1 MAHERAPK
9 KIRHSLPAVLM
20 RAGTSKGLF
29 IHRHDLPAS
38 QSAWARPLLAA
49 MGSQGSDARQI
60 DGVGGATSTTSK
72 VAVVSPSARMGVDVD
87 YTFVQV
93 AVGQET
99 VDFSGNCGNMC
110 AGVGPFALQEGLVRA
125 RPGEKTLD
133 VRIFNTNTSRLIV
146 DTVQVDED
154 GSFSEDGDYAISGV
168 KGTGSEIKVAF
179 VDPAGSM
186 AGALF
191 PTGRRRDTIH
201 VKEQDGNRFSVK
213 ATLIDAANPFVL
225 VDERTLPPYLKTAS
239 KDTAGYLRHIESIRC
254 AGAVMMGLAPDIDAA
269 AKVRGTPKLAIVSSP
284 RPRWTAAQQST
295 PGHAN
300 MSKAPTP
307 SLPLYNAAGLPS
319 KSSRPSSPMLQPPEA
334 LKRSTTPSSITS
346 AHSLLSAQDTAHK
359 LSTSLTHGLSASDAS
374 ARIHIHGTN
383 ELPHEEPEPLWL
395 RFLKQFK
402 ETLILLLLGSAGVSL
417 VLGNLE
423 DAVSI
428 AVAVTIVVTVGFVQ
442 EYRSEKSIEALNQ
455 LVPHSAHII
464 RAGVEPSRG
473 RRVPNG
479 TANESIELDNLKDT
493 TASLAAAERKSTTIS
508 ATLLVPG
515 DLVLFHTGDRIPA
528 DIRITHAADLSI
540 DESNL
545 TGENEPVAK
554 SPDTI
559 TPPPAVQRPSSP
571 FYASEAAGTV
581 GADIRLNDQKN
592 IAFMGTLVRSGYGQG
607 IVVGTGGNTEFG
619 AISASLQEIESP
631 RTPLQLS
638 MDRLGKDLSYMS
650 FGVIAFIGLVGL
662 WRGWKF
668 LQVFQIAVSLAVAAI
683 PEGLPIIVTV
693 TLALGVLR
701 MSKRD
706 AIVRR
711 LPSVETLASVNVVC
725 TDKTGTLTTNHM
737 TVTKIWHFDEASPVD
752 VKKKHDSTDLDSP
765 TRNILRIG
773 NIVNNARLLSDQA
786 ASASTAAVLSSTL
799 GGDDNTAAKSRWVG
813 QPTDVALLDLMDA
826 FGEDDIRE
834 MLGDR
839 KFETPFSSER
849 KWMGVVVG
857 GSSGNLTP
865 GSDYAY
871 IKGALER
878 VLDRCD
884 MYVTAQ
890 GKEVALDQARKQEAM
905 KAADQMAQEGLR
917 VLGFASGASRGK
929 KRNASGTASPAPS
942 TNSTLGDDEQYR
954 GLVFAGLV
962 GMNDPPRKGVERA
975 IRRLIAGK
983 VKVIM
988 ITGDAETTA
997 VAIGKSLG
1005 MPIMPNSALGRSVIR
1020 GDELDQMSEEEL
1032 AQAIATTSIFART
1045 SPEHK
1050 MKIVRALQS
1059 RGDVVAMT
1067 GDGVNDAPAL
1077 KKADIGISMGRLG
1090 TDVAKEAADMILTD
1104 DNFATILNAI
1114 EEGKGIFYNIQ
1125 NFLTF
1130 QLSTSAAALSLVLL
1144 STFLGFENP
1153 LNAMQI
1159 LWINILMDGPP
1170 AQSLGVEPV
1179 DPAVMALPPRPRQA
1193 RVLTRPLIQRV
1204 LQSATIIMLGT
1215 LTTYYLEMSSDN
1227 IVTARDTTMTF
1238 TCFVLFDMFNALTCR
1253 SSSKSVLAGEI
1264 GVFDNKMFNY
1274 AVSGSLIGQLAVIY
1288 FPPLQSVFQTEALGL
1303 GDLAHLVAV
1312 ASCVFWA
1319 DEGRKWYVRWKG
1331 RRGALLF
1338 IETPKNEEQRMTSV
1352 RYEIDV
1358 SVVEYAFAKFTATA
1372 KGPVRLDLTAGG
1384 SAGAH
1389 ALRPF

>member
-1 MAHERAPK
+1 
-9 KIRHSLPAVLM
+9 
-20 RAGTSKGLF
+20 
-29 IHRHDLPAS
+29 
-38 QSAWARPLLAA
+38 
-49 MGSQGSDARQI
+49 
-60 DGVGGATSTTSK
+60 
-72 VAVVSPSARMGVDVD
+72 
-87 YTFVQV
+87 
-93 AVGQET
+93 
-99 VDFSGNCGNMC
+99 
-110 AGVGPFALQEGLVRA
+110 
-125 RPGEKTLD
+125 
-133 VRIFNTNTSRLIV
+133 
-146 DTVQVDED
+146 
-154 GSFSEDGDYAISGV
+154 
-168 KGTGSEIKVAF
+168 
-179 VDPAGSM
+179 
-186 AGALF
+186 
-191 PTGRRRDTIH
+191 
-201 VKEQDGNRFSVK
+201 
-213 ATLIDAANPFVL
+213 
-225 VDERTLPPYLKTAS
+225 
-239 KDTAGYLRHIESIRC
+239 
-254 AGAVMMGLAPDIDAA
+254 
-269 AKVRGTPKLAIVSSP
+269 
-284 RPRWTAAQQST
+284 
-295 PGHAN
+295 
-300 MSKAPTP
+300 
-307 SLPLYNAAGLPS
+307 
-319 KSSRPSSPMLQPPEA
+319 
-334 LKRSTTPSSITS
+334 
-346 AHSLLSAQDTAHK
+346 
-359 LSTSLTHGLSASDAS
+359 
-374 ARIHIHGTN
+374 
-383 ELPHEEPEPLWL
+383 
-395 RFLKQFK
+395 
-402 ETLILLLLGSAGVSL
+402 
-417 VLGNLE
+417 
-423 DAVSI
+423 
-428 AVAVTIVVTVGFVQ
+428 
-442 EYRSEKSIEALNQ
+442 
-455 LVPHSAHII
+455 
-464 RAGVEPSRG
+464 
-473 RRVPNG
+473 
-479 TANESIELDNLKDT
+479 
-493 TASLAAAERKSTTIS
+493 
-508 ATLLVPG
+508 
-515 DLVLFHTGDRIPA
+515 
-528 DIRITHAADLSI
+528 
-540 DESNL
+540 
-545 TGENEPVAK
+545 
-554 SPDTI
+554 
-559 TPPPAVQRPSSP
+559 
-571 FYASEAAGTV
+571 
-581 GADIRLNDQKN
+581 
-592 IAFMGTLVRSGYGQG
+592 
-607 IVVGTGGNTEFG
+607 
-619 AISASLQEIESP
+619 
-631 RTPLQLS
+631 
-638 MDRLGKDLSYMS
+638 
-650 FGVIAFIGLVGL
+650 
-662 WRGWKF
+662 
-668 LQVFQIAVSLAVAAI
+668 
-683 PEGLPIIVTV
+683 
-693 TLALGVLR
+693 
-701 MSKRD
+701 
-706 AIVRR
+706 
-711 LPSVETLASVNVVC
+711 
-725 TDKTGTLTTNHM
+725 M
-737 TVTKIWHFDEASPVD
+737 TVTKIWHFDEATPID
-752 VKKKHDSTDLDSP
+752 VRKKHDSTDLDSP

-799 GGDDNTAAKSRWVG
+799 GGDDNSAAKSRWVG

-826 FGEDDIRE
+826 FGEEDIRE

-857 GSSGNLTP
+857 GNSGNHTP

-890 GKEVALDQARKQEAM
+890 GKEVVLDQAHKQEAM
-905 KAADQMAQEGLR
+905 RAADSMAQEGLR
-917 VLGFASGASRGK
+917 VLGFASGASKGK

-942 TNSTLGDDEQYR
+942 TNSALGDDEQYR

-975 IRRLIAGK
+975 IRRLMAGK

-1144 STFLGFENP
+1144 STFLGFQNP

-1179 DPAVMALPPRPRQA
+1179 DPAVMALPPRPRHA

-1215 LTTYYLEMSSDN
+1215 LTTYYLEMSTDN

-1274 AVSGSLIGQLAVIY
+1274 AVAGSLLGQLAVIY

-1319 DEGRKWYVRWKG
+1319 DEARKWYVRWKG
-1331 RRGALLF
+1331 RRGYGGGYS
-1338 IETPKNEEQRMTSV
+1338 T
-1352 RYEIDV
+1352 
-1358 SVVEYAFAKFTATA
+1358 VV
-1372 KGPVRLDLTAGG
+1372 
-1384 SAGAH
+1384 
-1389 ALRPF
+1389 